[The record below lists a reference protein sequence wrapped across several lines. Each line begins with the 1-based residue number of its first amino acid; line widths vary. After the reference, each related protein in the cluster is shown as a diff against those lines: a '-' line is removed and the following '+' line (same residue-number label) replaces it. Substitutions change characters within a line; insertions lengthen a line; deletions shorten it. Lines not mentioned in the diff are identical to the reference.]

1 MTRNEQNFILSV
13 LGDLKQVRSALIESK
28 NRADEKYNDSSISN
42 NLYYA
47 KSKLDDAMEDLELL
61 IDEEE

>member
-1 MTRNEQNFILSV
+1 MTRNEQNFILQV

-28 NRADEKYNDSSISN
+28 NRADKKYNDNSISN

>member
-13 LGDLKQVRSALIESK
+13 LGDLKQVGSALIESK

-47 KSKLDDAMEDLELL
+47 KSKLDDAMENLELL
-61 IDEEE
+61 IDEED

>member
-28 NRADEKYNDSSISN
+28 NRANEKYNDSSISN

-47 KSKLDDAMEDLELL
+47 KSKLDDAMENLELL

>member
-13 LGDLKQVRSALIESK
+13 LGDLRQVRSALIESK

>member
-1 MTRNEQNFILSV
+1 MTRNEQNFISSV

-47 KSKLDDAMEDLELL
+47 KSKLDDAMENLEIL
-61 IDEEE
+61 IDEED